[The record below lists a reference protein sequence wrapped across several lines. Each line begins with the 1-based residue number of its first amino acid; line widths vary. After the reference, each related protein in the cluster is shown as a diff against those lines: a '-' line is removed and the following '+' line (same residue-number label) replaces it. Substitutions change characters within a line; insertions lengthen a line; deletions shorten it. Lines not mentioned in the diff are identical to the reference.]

1 MKKKIYE
8 GDSKIKGMRTLTIYY
23 SKTGNTKLV
32 AETIAKEIKSEL
44 LAIKPKKE
52 IKSTGFLL
60 YFRGGFQSITK
71 RKIEIE
77 EPKIDINNFDLI
89 FLGTPVWA
97 WNLNPVVRSFLETIP
112 IKNKKICLFCCCAS
126 SGKGVLKDLEQILEG
141 NEILGKREFIEPL
154 KNDTEKAI
162 SDAKKWAKEMKRK
175 ARK

>member
-1 MKKKIYE
+1 
-8 GDSKIKGMRTLTIYY
+8 MRTLTIYY
-23 SKTGNTKLV
+23 SKTGNTKLI
-32 AETIAKEIKSEL
+32 AETIAKETKSKL

-77 EPKIDINNFDLI
+77 EPKVDINNFDLI

-112 IKNKKICLFCCCAS
+112 IKNKKICFFCCCAG
-126 SGKGVLKDLEQILEG
+126 SGKGVLKDLEQILER